1 MMSVVR
7 HTSDV
12 RCLVS
17 DWKGA
22 RRKVGFVPTMG
33 ALHEGHARLIRE
45 SLAECDRTVVSIF
58 VNPLQF
64 EREDDLRSYP
74 KSDGA
79 DLALL
84 EELGVHLVYQP
95 RTKDMYPDGFATRV
109 VQEGLT
115 ETLCGAARPGHF
127 DGVLTVV
134 LKLFN
139 VVQPDLAWFGQKD
152 YQQVQVVRR
161 MVKDLNVPI
170 EIRMSPTVR
179 EGDGLALSSRNRLLT
194 PAQREAAPRIYRAL
208 QKCDL
213 AFREGQRNVD
223 ALRVQV
229 ARELEG
235 IPDARID
242 YVEISDPQTLS
253 PRRGD
258 AVEGDLLAV
267 AVFLHSVRLIDNL
280 LLGRS

>member
-17 DWKGA
+17 DWKAA

-33 ALHEGHARLIRE
+33 ALHAGHARLITE

-64 EREDDLRSYP
+64 DRKDDLESYP
-74 KSDGA
+74 RSDEA

-95 RTKDMYPDGFATRV
+95 REKDMYPEGFVTRV

-152 YQQVQVVRR
+152 YQQVQVIRR
-161 MVKDLNVPI
+161 MVKDLNCPV
-170 EIRMSPTVR
+170 EVRMSPIVR
-179 EGDGLALSSRNRLLT
+179 EADGLALSSRNRLLT
-194 PAQREAAPRIYRAL
+194 PEQRAAAPRIFKAL
-208 QKCDL
+208 QKCDV
-213 AFREGQRNVD
+213 AFRSGQRNVD

-235 IPDARID
+235 LPEARID
-242 YVEISDPQTLS
+242 YVEITDPRSLL
-253 PRRGD
+253 PRRSD
-258 AVEGDLLAV
+258 AAEGDLLAV
-267 AVFLHSVRLIDNL
+267 AVYLGAVRLIDNL